1 MPELDLF
8 ILFRTLLFIF
18 LTIYSILLMV
28 SGLWQVRVLLRG
40 DDPAQEMLR
49 VYVSYQLLTVRIK
62 PLRGELTRI
71 AFWLLMLGVLWWLHF
86 VI

>member
-28 SGLWQVRVLLRG
+28 SGLWQVRALLRG
-40 DDPAQEMLR
+40 DDPTHDMLR
-49 VYVSYQLLTVRIK
+49 VYVSYQLLTIRIK
-62 PLRGELTRI
+62 PLRGELARI
-71 AFWLLMLGVLWWLHF
+71 AFWVAMLGVLWWLHF